1 LNDCLGGNPPT
12 LSAFGRAWLM
22 GKKKSYESRTTGPP
36 EFGSGRRAL
45 GLQIERPVG
54 ERRPRICCKHKL
66 RGREGDPTG
75 SQNPAA
81 VKSLLDFQQA
91 RKGFYH
97 SWTPKRTTVQRL
109 SHKRCGKG
117 GLDLYTCA
125 ATRIVY
131 ALGRWVGLPM
141 SDQQLKSF
149 LRRVLKGFTAR
160 NYRITPRLWQPDFSR
175 DHSGLALDFSM
186 ALTT

>member
-1 LNDCLGGNPPT
+1 VVLYHGLVVGLCSQERNHPVKNPQLKADKAEQFPKLFAQPVYCETLSGSEKELNDCLGGDPPT
-12 LSAFGRAWLM
+12 LSAFGRASLM

-36 EFGSGRRAL
+36 EFGSGRRVL

-81 VKSLLDFQQA
+81 VKSLLDFQKAQ
-91 RKGFYH
+91 KGFYH

-117 GLDLYTCA
+117 GSIFTPA
-125 ATRIVY
+125 RATR
-131 ALGRWVGLPM
+131 L
-141 SDQQLKSF
+141 
-149 LRRVLKGFTAR
+149 FT
-160 NYRITPRLWQPDFSR
+160 L
-175 DHSGLALDFSM
+175 
-186 ALTT
+186 